1 MARYLSP
8 EWVQAFDSAL
18 RALDLTDAVATAA
31 EGSLAAADGVF
42 SVAQLVQ
49 GVPADLGLGA
59 EVRVV
64 LTVAEGRAHVAL
76 GDGGAPRTEATA
88 TIALAYADALALAL
102 GRLDPADALSLG
114 RVRVRGDLAAL
125 VAGHEVLVAAASRLG
140 TALSDLT
147 DPIEPSGST
156 ESTDPTEPT
165 EPTAGTDPSSEAG
178 AGPATP

>member
-1 MARYLSP
+1 
-8 EWVQAFDSAL
+8 
-18 RALDLTDAVATAA
+18 
-31 EGSLAAADGVF
+31 
-42 SVAQLVQ
+42 
-49 GVPADLGLGA
+49 
-59 EVRVV
+59 
-64 LTVAEGRAHVAL
+64 VAL

-165 EPTAGTDPSSEAG
+165 EPTAGTDPSSEDAT
-178 AGPATP
+178 GPAPA

>member
-1 MARYLSP
+1 MARSPSP
-8 EWVQAFDSAL
+8 EWVQAIDNAL
-18 RALDLTDAVATAA
+18 RALALTDAVATAA

-64 LTVAEGRAHVAL
+64 LSVAEGRARLAL
-76 GDGGAPRTEATA
+76 DEGGAPGTEATA
-88 TIALAYADALALAL
+88 TIVLGYADALSLAL
-102 GRLDPADALSLG
+102 GRLDPADALSRG

-125 VAGHEVLVAAASRLG
+125 VAGQEVLAVAASRLG
-140 TALSDLT
+140 TTLSDLT
-147 DPIEPSGST
+147 DPM
-156 ESTDPTEPT
+156 EPT